1 MLKTAEKPQRTDPG
15 DTWAIQVKGRLITM
29 NDLVAEE
36 ALLHKRCNTNFP
48 RGSRFNA
55 DGAGGR
61 KQDDFRLELFDEI
74 CA

>member
-1 MLKTAEKPQRTDPG
+1 
-15 DTWAIQVKGRLITM
+15 M

-36 ALLHKRCNTNFP
+36 PLLHKRCNTNFP